1 MKIFQKKS
9 NKKLIPK
16 KLLFEKNP
24 LKNVFRGLRFFI
36 AFLKHFFR
44 SKISLKIIDFSVL
57 NGKRKPRRFSL
68 IRSLFAHR
76 ANGSLSFVRLLTE
89 VQMEVIRLQRTKRIC
104 PAMTISVNMCF
115 PRVRNHQAKSNNPP
129 GAYPMRKTTQ
139 EEARLLQE
147 YVGKTK
153 VYQIKN
159 ILENTP
165 TDN

>member
-1 MKIFQKKS
+1 MF
-9 NKKLIPK
+9 
-16 KLLFEKNP
+16 
-24 LKNVFRGLRFFI
+24 
-36 AFLKHFFR
+36 
-44 SKISLKIIDFSVL
+44 

-89 VQMEVIRLQRTKRIC
+89 VQLEVIRLQGTKRTKQIC
-104 PAMTISVNMCF
+104 PAMTISVNTCF

-129 GAYPMRKTTQ
+129 GAYAMRKTTQ
-139 EEARLLQE
+139 EEARPLRE

-153 VYQIKN
+153 VYQPKN

-165 TDN
+165 NHN